1 MFGATT
7 TTPTSFNAQTL
18 ATMINFQQQQQQQQ
32 LSQPLLPQLLQSPK
46 LSFSPETNFLSSFL
60 QEASKFQPLFP
71 SLHDLIIQNAFLNL
85 LQAQSNANAKIA
97 SSPPPLPTVVQQCQ
111 QQASIPS
118 PASELSRKRP
128 SSSSSNNRK
137 TFDDSDSSI
146 NPPAPKRTKQM
157 RKLAS
162 EDAETNSPVSG
173 MHIKDMS
180 EVSADDIAKAAELD
194 ETASFVV
201 VSEETRRKLAE
212 IPDVIKSTNCALCK
226 VKFDDVI
233 HLARHKC
240 PRIVHEEYKCS
251 ECEKV
256 FSCPANLASH
266 KRWHGP
272 RPQKGA
278 STSPQSTTRESSTSP
293 SENFTTTNIFNTP
306 AIQLF
311 SENFM
316 ALQKSVSEEKE
327 IKSEVE
333 D

>member
-7 TTPTSFNAQTL
+7 PFNAQTL
-18 ATMINFQQQQQQQQ
+18 ATMFGFQQSQLSQLPPLPQQIIPQMPSPKLSPDTNFLASLIQEASKFQQQQQQ
-32 LSQPLLPQLLQSPK
+32 
-46 LSFSPETNFLSSFL
+46 SFL
-60 QEASKFQPLFP
+60 P
-71 SLHDLIIQNAFLNL
+71 SLQDLIIQNTFLNL
-85 LQAQSNANAKIA
+85 LQAQISNNANAKIA
-97 SSPPPLPTVVQQCQ
+97 SSPPPPPPPAPVPQQFIPTQ
-111 QQASIPS
+111 STISSS
-118 PASELSRKRP
+118 PGSRSSPQNNESRKRP
-128 SSSSSNNRK
+128 NSSISSSNNRK
-137 TFDDSDSSI
+137 STFDDSDSVAA
-146 NPPAPKRTKQM
+146 PAPKRTKQM

-256 FSCPANLASH
+256 S
-266 KRWHGP
+266 
-272 RPQKGA
+272 
-278 STSPQSTTRESSTSP
+278 
-293 SENFTTTNIFNTP
+293 
-306 AIQLF
+306 
-311 SENFM
+311 
-316 ALQKSVSEEKE
+316 
-327 IKSEVE
+327 
-333 D
+333 

>member
-1 MFGATT
+1 
-7 TTPTSFNAQTL
+7 
-18 ATMINFQQQQQQQQ
+18 
-32 LSQPLLPQLLQSPK
+32 
-46 LSFSPETNFLSSFL
+46 
-60 QEASKFQPLFP
+60 
-71 SLHDLIIQNAFLNL
+71 
-85 LQAQSNANAKIA
+85 
-97 SSPPPLPTVVQQCQ
+97 
-111 QQASIPS
+111 
-118 PASELSRKRP
+118 
-128 SSSSSNNRK
+128 
-137 TFDDSDSSI
+137 
-146 NPPAPKRTKQM
+146 
-157 RKLAS
+157 
-162 EDAETNSPVSG
+162 
-173 MHIKDMS
+173 MS

-212 IPDVIKSTNCALCK
+212 IPDIIKSTNCALCK

-272 RPQKGA
+272 RPQKGGA

-293 SENFTTTNIFNTP
+293 SENSTTTNIFNTP

-327 IKSEVE
+327 IKSEVK